1 MPYPTDLTD
10 SEWEI
15 ITSIL
20 PDNRRRKHS
29 LRQLWNAIFYV
40 VKTGCQW
47 RFLPDGFPPWQ
58 TVYYYYR
65 QWRNRGIV
73 EELHAALRERV
84 RRAAKRA
91 STPSVAIADSQSVKT
106 THSGPQRGFDG
117 GKGIK
122 GRKRHL
128 IVDVLGLLL
137 GVIVTAAN
145 VQDKRGLPLLLEQI
159 RDRFERLVL
168 IYVDGGYTSG
178 PLAEWVKR
186 RIGCR
191 LQVVPRRASTAT
203 FTIEPMRWI
212 VERTFGWLNAYRRL
226 SKDYEYRIDSSEA
239 MIYLAMI
246 RLMLKR
252 LK

>member
-10 SEWEI
+10 SEWEV

-40 VKTGCQW
+40 VKTGCPW
-47 RFLPDGFPPWQ
+47 RFVPEGFPPWE

-65 QWRNRGIV
+65 QWRERGIL
-73 EELHAALRERV
+73 EELHAALRLRV
-84 RRAAKRA
+84 RRAAGRA
-91 STPSVAIADSQSVKT
+91 SSPSVAIADAQSVKT
-106 THSGPQRGFDG
+106 THSGTERGFDG
-117 GKGIK
+117 GKRIK
-122 GRKRHL
+122 GRKRH
-128 IVDVLGLLL
+128 IVVDTLGLIL
-137 GVIVTAAN
+137 GVVVTAAN
-145 VQDKRGLPLLLEQI
+145 VQDKRGLPLVLEQI

-168 IYVDGGYTSG
+168 IYVDSGYTSG
-178 PLAEWVKR
+178 PLAEWVRR
-186 RIGCR
+186 RIGCLLR
-191 LQVVPRRASTAT
+191 VVPRRAQMTS
-203 FTIEPMRWI
+203 FSVEPKRWI
-212 VERTFGWLNAYRRL
+212 VERTFGWMNNYRRL

-252 LK
+252 LR